1 MRIGHISDF
10 HLRDAL
16 PGSSAVATRR
26 SREMPEKI
34 ARAIDRFRAEGV
46 DWVAV
51 TGDLVDHPFEDMH
64 SPENLARGE
73 ADLLLVRSLTR
84 YAFLSDFCPVW
95 KPRPSAAFSPRIFHA
110 I

>member
-64 SPENLARGE
+64 SPKTTARGE
-73 ADLLLVRSLTR
+73 ADLLLVRSLLIR
-84 YAFLSDFCPVW
+84 FPSDFCPVW